1 MLQVVRH
8 RNKLATDSLLERAGA
23 EHFIDFKMPGS
34 SLLPLSDTPSSSSSS
49 SDGKALR
56 AYLLP
61 SCVEKINFSTT
72 DSTAAAVG
80 VTSSSILGAEP
91 TAVSD
96 FLMASRVSLSLSL
109 SSLAS
114 LLASN

>member
-34 SLLPLSDTPSSSSSS
+34 SLLPLSDTP
-49 SDGKALR
+49 ALR